1 MQKFIGMAKA
11 EYEAD
16 IALFVTTATFT
27 PAAVDLAVRHGV
39 TAVHRRLLE
48 AWSGGAALHALR

>member
-1 MQKFIGMAKA
+1 MQKFIGMARV

-16 IALFVTTATFT
+16 VALFVTTATFSPT
-27 PAAVDLAVRHGV
+27 AMDLAARHGI

-48 AWSGGAALHALR
+48 SWSAGAKLHALD